1 MRVSIVLV
9 VKVSVMLTESRTNSV
24 SMVWVVVC
32 AIAGFFW
39 MTFFKCHS
47 AEHPVKNIIMA
58 IILVVFV
65 NKSHFTPLTIFN
77 CVM

>member
-1 MRVSIVLV
+1 
-9 VKVSVMLTESRTNSV
+9 
-24 SMVWVVVC
+24 VWVDVC

-39 MTFFKCHS
+39 MAFFKCHS

-65 NKSHFTPLTIFN
+65 NKSHLTALTIFN